1 MSHQDLFQTFTVA
14 ENRKENY
21 RVRTLVLDAPLP
33 AAQPGQF
40 IMTWLPGIGEKPFSV
55 AEADPL
61 TLTIAA
67 VGPVSGALCRLPIG
81 ARLWARGPFG
91 QGFKMEGEKLLLV
104 GGGYGAAPLRFLA
117 QEGLRVGAKVCVCLG
132 AKTADDLLLAEAF
145 HSLGCTVWTATED
158 GSAGMKGLVTGA
170 VEAALRDFRADG
182 LYACGPKPML
192 LALVELCRK
201 HELPGQ
207 FSWEALLRCGLGLC
221 GNCELD
227 EETCK
232 AAGIPVGWL
241 TCKDG
246 PVSFL
251 SSPGR

>member
-1 MSHQDLFQTFTVA
+1 VSHQDLFLTFTVS

-21 RVRTLVLDAPLP
+21 RARTLVLDALLP

-40 IMTWLPGIGEKPFSV
+40 IMAWLPSIGEKPFSV
-55 AEADPL
+55 AAADPL

-67 VGPVSGALCRLPIG
+67 VGPVSEALCRLPIG
-81 ARLWARGPFG
+81 ARLWVRGPFG
-91 QGFKMEGEKLLLV
+91 QGFKLEGKKLLLA

-145 HSLGCTVWTATED
+145 RSLGCTVWTATED
-158 GSAGMKGLVTGA
+158 DSAGLKGLVTGA

-201 HELPGQ
+201 
-207 FSWEALLRCGLGLC
+207 
-221 GNCELD
+221 
-227 EETCK
+227 T
-232 AAGIPVGWL
+232 
-241 TCKDG
+241 
-246 PVSFL
+246 
-251 SSPGR
+251 SSPGNSRGRRCCAAGWACAETANWTRKPARLPGFPPAG